1 MELPK
6 LVIELVGDYS
16 RLLRDIDTV
25 KQEALKQAK
34 LIEKDF
40 VIRPQ
45 ISFNGAE
52 IRKTT
57 QGISQTFQES
67 LKSQKIDITPAL
79 TFNQNTVRNL
89 GRQVSQG
96 LAQGI
101 NSEARGVKKA
111 SSDLAGLTIDETKK
125 KLKIKSPSQEFR
137 DIGKSIVDGLI
148 QGLGIGGVLTL
159 TGAISGLITGLINT
173 ARSAVQ
179 TGLNFTGTSINKFS
193 ELKAIQEQL
202 KLIEGSSNSLKFIRE
217 ESDRL
222 SLSLANSR
230 QAYISLAAAARGT
243 KLSDDVKNIFS
254 ALGEAAR
261 VYNLTNEQYSGAI
274 TAIEQIISKNRVS
287 AEELRGQLSERLP
300 GAFQIAARSLGVTTA
315 QLDKLLETGQLTA
328 NVFLPRFAAQLRKEL
343 GQGVEAASNNSTAS
357 LTRLQNQVISLQESL
372 GRAIEPGVITGLNF
386 VQQVLTDLSQAG
398 LFDELNKG
406 ALDFSEYLKQNPQI
420 AKDTAKAIAELA
432 KDSIKLAAE
441 GAKFLLDYLKENPDI
456 IRKSADAMSSFA
468 SGIKGAVI
476 SAKELIQPLKDAF
489 DFLVGVESKLKN
501 SLKSVAQDTQKNTS
515 GVTNID
521 QVSPVLRPFVGISQ
535 AVGLNQEIAHSPI
548 RGVTFEQ
555 LLKYVPT
562 RQQGFYGVR
571 DGGRRQHSKV
581 DFDSRVGAGEGAIAQ
596 AIYGGQA
603 SFRAFTNTSAGVFV
617 KTLDQQGREIIVEY
631 GHLKIGDVRQLFN
644 GRNQIQINPGQALGR
659 ITKDALSSGP
669 HLDFGIRVM
678 GRYVDP
684 QKYLRELTNAT
695 RSLQKSAIAQAQTY
709 GPPLPTPQQLA
720 QLAPTQQEQYKKA
733 IASYYGRSDGFHGRR
748 TASGEIFNADAFT
761 VAHKTLPFGTKVEFR
776 NPQTGLSAIGTVNDR
791 GPFIKGRE
799 FDLSEALA
807 RKLGTLNS
815 NLTKPN
821 IEYRIINSAVSQNL
835 TISPKSS
842 VSPQQQPPE
851 IRAILQGQQERD
863 RVARRNAL
871 RQTQDQIQAAL
882 RTARDASQSTNLS
895 PTQDERNTRQA
906 QQRLQQID
914 DQITG
919 LQRQKED
926 AQSRIKTAQSQIS
939 SGSLTSDV
947 VSELN
952 NQINLDTSLVKELD
966 NSLSSLRESR
976 RKTSEE
982 YAKFNA
988 RDKEFRQ
995 SQEDLRVFQSS
1006 NEVLNTRIANLREY
1020 AKLNP
1025 YSQELEALPGLE
1037 KELALNQQQIK
1048 VGQDLVN
1055 LENAR
1060 DKNEI
1065 TQTEYLARLDAIK
1078 KLNEEELKT
1087 IDQRYKL
1094 ARANEFLRQG
1104 QIKLDEVIRGNN
1116 GKIERLRLGAELQNY
1131 GIGNGDRIQMLRDA
1145 DLVENRNNYLQQ
1157 RQQLQE
1163 RALLEN
1169 LPIEQIKGERLRLL
1183 LRYNERNQLINAQS
1197 KRSTDDLNFNSS
1209 GRVNESFQNLING
1222 RADYLNLFGIDSKK
1236 LQSQAAILSQ
1246 KIDFRNQIR
1255 DLERLRDSGEITA
1268 DAFSQVK
1275 ANLTRLNEIKLDS
1288 INAQFNDFT
1297 EVIKGVKAD
1306 TEGVFKDFIL
1316 GTKTLG
1322 ESLTSIFQNI
1332 LNNLANLA
1340 AKMLSDQLFGSIFG
1354 RGRTPD
1360 FNPSEGGFNLL
1371 GTFAGGLFGGASV
1384 IDAGGI
1390 ADLVKGSE
1398 FYDFSIPAFAGG
1410 GMVGDVARGLS
1421 KERAISG
1428 FKPHLIIA
1436 NEGERV
1442 LTPEQ
1447 TKLWE
1452 KLNQANVPNF
1462 SSGGIIGGGDRIG
1475 SVNTLNKGD
1484 VFQVSPVI
1492 QVGGGSSKD
1501 YDLPRFQKVL
1511 EAKIQQVIRDERRP
1525 GGSINRGG
1533 LYER

>member
-6 LVIELVGDYS
+6 LVVELVGDYS
-16 RLLRDIDTV
+16 QLLDDINEAR
-25 KQEALKQAK
+25 KEALKQAK
-34 LIEKDF
+34 LIERDF
-40 VIRPQ
+40 VIRPKLA
-45 ISFNGAE
+45 FNAAE
-52 IRKTT
+52 IRTTT

-111 SSDLAGLTIDETKK
+111 SSDLAGLTIDETKR

-137 DIGKSIVDGLI
+137 DIGKSIVDGLT
-148 QGLGIGGVLTL
+148 QGLGIGGALTL
-159 TGAISGLITGLINT
+159 TGAISGLITGIINA
-173 ARSAVQ
+173 ARSTVQ
-179 TGLNFTGTSINKFS
+179 TGLNFTGDSINKFS
-193 ELKAIQEQL
+193 DLRAFEAQL
-202 KLIEGSSNSLKFIRE
+202 KLIEGSENSLKFVRG

-222 SLSLANSR
+222 SLSLTKAR
-230 QAYISLAAAARGT
+230 QGYVGLAAAARGT
-243 KLSDDVKNIFS
+243 KLQDDVKDIFS
-254 ALGEAAR
+254 SLSTATR
-261 VYNLTNEQYSGAI
+261 VYNLSNEQYQGALL
-274 TAIEQIISKNRVS
+274 ANQQIISKNKVS
-287 AEELRGQLSERLP
+287 SEELVQQLGERLP
-300 GAFQIAARSLGVTTA
+300 GAVQVAARALGITTA
-315 QLDKLLETGQLTA
+315 QLDKILSTGQLTA
-328 NVFLPRFAAQLRKEL
+328 NVFLPRFAAQLKKEL
-343 GQGVEAASNNSTAS
+343 GAGVQEASNNSTAS

-372 GRAIEPGVITGLNF
+372 GQSIEPGVIAGLNF
-386 VQQVLTDLSQAG
+386 IQQVLTDLNQAG
-398 LFDELNKG
+398 LFNELNKG

-420 AKDTAKAIAELA
+420 AKETAKAIAELA

-456 IRKSADAMSSFA
+456 IRKSADAMSSFT

-501 SLKSVAQDTQKNTS
+501 SLKSVAQDTQKNTPT
-515 GVTNID
+515 VTNID

-535 AVGLNQEIAHSPI
+535 ALGLNKEIAHSPI
-548 RGVTFEQ
+548 RGVNFEQ

-603 SFRAFTNTSAGVFV
+603 TYRPFTNTSAGVFV
-617 KTLDQQGREIIVEY
+617 KTLDQQGREIVVEY
-631 GHLKIGDVRQLFN
+631 GHLKLNDVRQLFGN
-644 GRNQIQINPGQALGR
+644 RNQIKINPGQALGR
-659 ITKDALSSGP
+659 VTKDALSSGP
-669 HLDFGIRVM
+669 HLDFGIRVN
-678 GRYVDP
+678 GQYVDP
-684 QKYLRELTNAT
+684 QKYLRELVNGT
-695 RSLQKSAIAQAQTY
+695 RNLQKSAIAQAQTY
-709 GPPLPTPQQLA
+709 GPPLPTSQQLA
-720 QLAPTQQEQYKKA
+720 QIAQYKKA
-733 IASYYGRSDGFHGRR
+733 IASYYGRSDGFHGKP
-748 TASGEIFNADAFT
+748 TASGAIFNADAFT

-776 NPQTGLSAIGTVNDR
+776 NPQTGVTAIGTINDR

-821 IEYRIINSAVSQNL
+821 VEYRIITSSVSQNL
-835 TISPKSS
+835 TNSPKSS

-871 RQTQDQIQAAL
+871 RQTQDQIQVAV
-882 RTARDASQSTNLS
+882 RNARDASQNTNLS

-926 AQSRIKTAQSQIS
+926 AQSRITINQNQIS
-939 SGSLTSDV
+939 SGSLTPDV

-952 NQINLDTSLVKELD
+952 NQIKLDTSLVKELD
-966 NSLSSLRESR
+966 NSLSSLRDSR

-988 RDKEFRQ
+988 KDKDFRQ
-995 SQEDLRVFQSS
+995 SQEDLRIFQSN

-1048 VGQDLVN
+1048 VGQDLLN
-1055 LENAR
+1055 LESAK

-1065 TQTEYLARLDAIK
+1065 TQTEFLARLNAIK

-1116 GKIERLRLGAELQNY
+1116 GKIERLRLGTELLNY

-1145 DLVENRNNYLQQ
+1145 DLVENRSNYLQQ

-1169 LPIEQIKGERLRLL
+1169 LPSEQIKGARLRLL
-1183 LRYNERNQLINAQS
+1183 LRYNERNQLTNAQS

-1209 GRVNESFQNLING
+1209 GRVNESSQRLISG
-1222 RADYLNLFGIDSKK
+1222 RAEYLGLFGIDSKK
-1236 LQSQAAILSQ
+1236 LQRQAAIFSQ

-1275 ANLTRLNEIKLDS
+1275 ANLTSLNEIKLDG

-1322 ESLTSIFQNI
+1322 ESLTGIFQSI

-1340 AKMLSDQLFGSIFG
+1340 AQMLTDQLFGSIFG

-1360 FNPSEGGFNLL
+1360 FNPSGGGFNLL
-1371 GTFAGGLFGGASV
+1371 GGLV
-1384 IDAGGI
+1384 VDAGNI
-1390 ADLVKGSE
+1390 ADLVRGSE
-1398 FYDFSIPAFAGG
+1398 FYDFSIPAFAKG
-1410 GMVGDVARGLS
+1410 GMVGDIARGLN
-1421 KERAISG
+1421 KERAMSG

-1452 KLNQANVPNF
+1452 KLNQANVPTF
-1462 SSGGIIGGGDRIG
+1462 SSGGVIGGGDRLG
-1475 SVNTLNKGD
+1475 TVNTLNKGD
-1484 VFQVSPVI
+1484 VFQVLPVI

-1501 YDLPRFQKVL
+1501 YDLPRFEKVL

-1525 GGSINRGG
+1525 GGALGRGG
-1533 LYER
+1533 LYDR